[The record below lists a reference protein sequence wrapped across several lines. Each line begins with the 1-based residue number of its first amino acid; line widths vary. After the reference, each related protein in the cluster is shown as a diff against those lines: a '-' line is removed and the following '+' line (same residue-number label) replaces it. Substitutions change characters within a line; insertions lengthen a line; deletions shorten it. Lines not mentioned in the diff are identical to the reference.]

1 MKKKNNK
8 VIFSTTLIL
17 FSVLFVGYTVKKL
30 FTDNVPVVE
39 AKTITVYK
47 SQTCGCCGVY
57 ITYLR
62 NRGFDVNV
70 ETMDDMDAIKK
81 KYDIPEDK
89 QSCHTSIIDDYVVE
103 GHVPLE
109 AINKMLDE
117 KPTINGIALPDM
129 PAGSPGM
136 PGNKQ
141 GLFTIYSL
149 DATQNNP
156 VFTKL

>member
-81 KYDIPEDK
+81 KYDIPKDK

-109 AINKMLDE
+109 AINKMLDK

-149 DATQNNP
+149 DETQNNP